1 MVSSLRFGALLVAL
15 AIILGFA
22 MSPPAAAEEAFADE
36 LFQAMKWRLIGPFR
50 GGRSVAAA
58 GVVSDPLTYYFG
70 ATGGGVWKT
79 TDAGITWKNVSDG
92 FFKTGSVGAV
102 SVSESDPNVIYV
114 GMGEH
119 AIRGVMD
126 SHGDGVY
133 KSTDA
138 GRTWTH
144 MGLETSR
151 AISRIRI
158 HPANPEMVYVA
169 VQGSPRA
176 PTEDR
181 GIYRSTNGGANWK
194 KVHFVSDRAG
204 AADLAMDMTNPRIL
218 YASFWD
224 HLRPPW
230 KVVSGG
236 EGSGI
241 WKSTDGGDNWEKL
254 TKGLPELMGKIGI
267 DVSRANPDRV
277 FANVEAEEGGL
288 FRSDD
293 AGKTWTHVN
302 KTRIIQTR
310 SWYYMEVFAD
320 PQDAETVYI
329 LNAPMMRSTD
339 GGKTFTQ
346 IRVPHGD
353 NHDLWINPTNNKIM
367 INAND
372 GGANVSFNGAAS
384 WSTQQNQPTA
394 QFYRVITDNQFP
406 YWVYGGQQDNTSVA
420 IASAAPGGIGWKD
433 WVAASGCESAYLA
446 FDPDDPEDV
455 YGGCYQGL
463 IDVWNRKTGARKPIM
478 AYPFLGLGTFPRDQK
493 YRFNWN
499 APIVASPHDPSVI
512 YHAGNVLFKTTDKGQ
527 SWQTISPD
535 LTRNDVEKQGP
546 GGGPITNEGAGGEN
560 YNTIYYFVE
569 SPHAAGTYWVG
580 TDDGLVHISRDRGQ
594 SWNDVTPEGVGD
606 GMINSIEVSP
616 HDPATAYIAV
626 NHYKFNDFTPHIY
639 KTKDYGGSW
648 QRIVEGI
655 EAEAWV
661 RVVREDPVRPGLL
674 YAGTELGAYISFDDG
689 LAWQKWQLN
698 LPIVPITDLT
708 IRNNDLVAA
717 TQGRAFWI
725 LDDLSPVQQ
734 ISMETAEADVHL
746 FEPRPAIQVQWGGR
760 PSGGS
765 MGQNPPAGAQIFVHL
780 KDVPEDLV
788 TMEILGESG
797 EVLRTYASDP
807 KEAGD
812 ENLSKLKDLKAGLN
826 RLAWNFRRESLTKI
840 PDIMVYG
847 SLNGRLVAPGTYRV
861 RLKVGDAT
869 QEQSLEVK
877 PDPRRTATMEDYQ
890 EQEQFLAKVFGL
902 AEQIHTSVNRLR
914 AVKAQ
919 VEGLMERT
927 KDHAQ
932 GEAIETSGKALV
944 EKIDAWETQLIQPK
958 QKTFQDIINFE
969 NQLGNQVLAL
979 IESVDGTEPPI
990 TLGARERA
998 ADLEAQWSGHRAA
1011 METLLT
1017 EDVASFNTLVK
1028 TNVDPVIV
1036 PEK

>member
-1 MVSSLRFGALLVAL
+1 MHSSLRFGAWFLAFVFLFAAL
-15 AIILGFA
+15 IVPQA
-22 MSPPAAAEEAFADE
+22 AAAEEAYADE

-50 GGRSVAAA
+50 GGRSVTAA

-102 SVSESDPNVIYV
+102 TVSESDPNVIYV

-119 AIRGVMD
+119 AVRGVMD

-144 MGLETSR
+144 MGLDTSR

-158 HPANPEMVYVA
+158 HPSDPETVYVA
-169 VQGSPRA
+169 VQGAPHA

-181 GIYRSTNGGANWK
+181 GIYRSTNGGTNWK

-218 YASFWD
+218 YASYWD

-230 KVVSGG
+230 KVESGG

-241 WKSTDGGDNWEKL
+241 WKSIDSGDNWEKL
-254 TKGLPELMGKIGI
+254 TEGLPELMGKIGI

-293 AGKTWTHVN
+293 AGKTWTHMN

-320 PQDAETVYI
+320 PQDAETVYV

-372 GGANVSFNGAAS
+372 GGANVSFNGGES

-394 QFYRVITDNQFP
+394 QFYRVITDNHFP

-420 IASAAPGGIGWKD
+420 TASAAPGGIGWKD
-433 WVAASGCESAYLA
+433 WVAVSGCESAYLA
-446 FDPDDPEDV
+446 FDPDNPEEV

-463 IDVWNRKTGARKPIM
+463 IDVWNRTTGTRKSIM

-512 YHAGNVLFKTTDKGQ
+512 YHAGNVVFKTTDKGQ
-527 SWQTISPD
+527 SWQPISPD
-535 LTRNDVEKQGP
+535 LTLNDVEKQGP

-569 SPHAAGTYWVG
+569 SPHQAGTYWVG
-580 TDDGLVHISRDRGQ
+580 TDDGLVHISRDGGQ
-594 SWNDVTPEGVGD
+594 NWKAVTPEGIGEA
-606 GMINSIEVSP
+606 MINSIEVSP

-626 NHYKFNDFTPHIY
+626 TKYKFNDFTPHIF
-639 KTKDYGGSW
+639 KTNDYGESW

-655 EAEAWV
+655 EDEAWV
-661 RVVREDPVRPGLL
+661 RAVREDPVRTGLL
-674 YAGTELGAYISFDDG
+674 YAGTELGIYISFDDG

-734 ISMETAEADVHL
+734 ITTETAEADVHL
-746 FEPRPAIQVQWGGR
+746 FEPRPAIQVQWGGQDLAR
-760 PSGGS
+760 TGG
-765 MGQNPPAGAQIFVHL
+765 
-780 KDVPEDLV
+780 
-788 TMEILGESG
+788 TESARRCSNLFSSEG
-797 EVLRTYASDP
+797 SPGRSRHV
-807 KEAGD
+807 GD
-812 ENLSKLKDLKAGLN
+812 S
-826 RLAWNFRRESLTKI
+826 RRERRSLAHLH
-840 PDIMVYG
+840 YRLEG
-847 SLNGRLVAPGTYRV
+847 SGR
-861 RLKVGDAT
+861 
-869 QEQSLEVK
+869 
-877 PDPRRTATMEDYQ
+877 
-890 EQEQFLAKVFGL
+890 
-902 AEQIHTSVNRLR
+902 
-914 AVKAQ
+914 
-919 VEGLMERT
+919 
-927 KDHAQ
+927 
-932 GEAIETSGKALV
+932 
-944 EKIDAWETQLIQPK
+944 
-958 QKTFQDIINFE
+958 
-969 NQLGNQVLAL
+969 
-979 IESVDGTEPPI
+979 
-990 TLGARERA
+990 
-998 ADLEAQWSGHRAA
+998 
-1011 METLLT
+1011 
-1017 EDVASFNTLVK
+1017 
-1028 TNVDPVIV
+1028 
-1036 PEK
+1036 